1 MRKTIM
7 TALLTGA
14 AALTIGTGVA
24 AADSAPNVVGMEE
37 HAATA
42 TLTAGGT
49 PYSIVNRLGNISGT
63 CSVTEQRDRGYRTET
78 ESTYNSSTN
87 SWVSKETKIW
97 RGVGLTV
104 VCR

>member
-24 AADSAPNVVGMEE
+24 AAESAPNVVGMEE
-37 HAATA
+37 HVAASTLSA
-42 TLTAGGT
+42 TGT
-49 PYSIVNRLGNISGT
+49 PYSVTNRSGNIAGT
-63 CSVTEQRDRGYRTET
+63 CAVTEQRDRGYRTET
-78 ESTYNSSTN
+78 ESTYNSSTGN
-87 SWVSKETKIW
+87 WDRKETKVW
-97 RGVGLTV
+97 RGIGLTI

>member
-7 TALLTGA
+7 TALLAGA

-24 AADSAPNVVGMEE
+24 AADSAPSVVGMEE

-42 TLTAGGT
+42 KLTAQGT
-49 PYSIVNRLGNISGT
+49 PYSITNRAGSIAGT
-63 CSVTEQRDRGYRTET
+63 CTVTEQRDRGYRTEI
-78 ESTYNSSTN
+78 ESTYDHTRND
-87 SWVSKETKIW
+87 WVRKETKVW